1 MLLCKKEQFIYL
13 IACISG
19 EKKVPLHLDLQNYI
33 NNNQKITI
41 MSEIESKV
49 KAIIVDKLGVDEAEV
64 VATASFTND
73 LGADSLDTVELI
85 MEFEK
90 EFGINIPDDQAEKI
104 TTVGDAISYIEA
116 NAK

>member
-1 MLLCKKEQFIYL
+1 
-13 IACISG
+13 
-19 EKKVPLHLDLQNYI
+19 
-33 NNNQKITI
+33 

-104 TTVGDAISYIEA
+104 TTVGDAISYIE
-116 NAK
+116 NNIFSKRR

>member
-1 MLLCKKEQFIYL
+1 MQKRAIYL
-13 IACISG
+13 LNCLHKW

-64 VATASFTND
+64 VATAVHKRFRC
-73 LGADSLDTVELI
+73 
-85 MEFEK
+85 
-90 EFGINIPDDQAEKI
+90 
-104 TTVGDAISYIEA
+104 
-116 NAK
+116 